1 MPRPGEDR
9 SDVGGASFGPVP
21 LSPIN
26 IGPGPVPLSPI
37 CPAFPISDP
46 SRFPDRKPGQSLTGV
61 LSALLSAATPLEM
74 AEESRFLGRTV
85 TRSRTFKP
93 FWHMLLWPDSR
104 TALRESSGLDVN
116 SSRQSHFPA

>member
-1 MPRPGEDR
+1 MTQTCNTAY
-9 SDVGGASFGPVP
+9 SSYLAS
-21 LSPIN
+21 
-26 IGPGPVPLSPI
+26 
-37 CPAFPISDP
+37 
-46 SRFPDRKPGQSLTGV
+46 KPGQSLTGV

-104 TALRESSGLDVN
+104 AALRESSGLDVN